1 MMKNSN
7 IHLLAVAAA
16 LCFGVTAQADLH
28 DASLSVYYSFDG
40 DGDVIT
46 DHSSYGNHGSIA
58 AGALTRQDG
67 HVGKA
72 LLFENTRVD
81 LNGPE
86 FQNKPVDGITIA
98 AWIRHAGSGDPQTL
112 FDAKGTDHGSG
123 LYHAE
128 IRPGGFR
135 WFSRDGSSTT
145 VFNIN
150 PGPVLPADEWVHFV
164 GTYDSE
170 SGMAR
175 TYLNGEMTHE
185 AQGAGKLSDNWDDTA
200 GIGDHNGDRWLTGL
214 LDEYFI
220 FSRALSADEINAVM
234 TGAFTSVDPKGKA
247 AISWAGVKTG
257 R

>member
-1 MMKNSN
+1 MLKNAN
-7 IHLLAVAAA
+7 IRLLAVAAA
-16 LCFGVTAQADLH
+16 LCFGMTAQANLN

-40 DGDVIT
+40 DGDVIA

-58 AGALTRQDG
+58 AGTLMREDG

-98 AWIRHAGSGDPQTL
+98 CWVNHKGVGVQTL
-112 FDAKGTDHGSG
+112 FDAIGTDHGSG
-123 LYHAE
+123 LYHVE
-128 IRPGGFR
+128 IRSGGFR
-135 WFSRDGSSTT
+135 WFGRDGTNTT

-150 PGPVLPADEWVHFV
+150 PGPVLPADEWVHFA
-164 GTYDSE
+164 GTYDSG
-170 SGMAR
+170 SGTAQ
-175 TYLNGEMTHE
+175 TYVNGEMTHE
-185 AQGAGKLSDNWDDTA
+185 AQGAGKLSGNWDASA
-200 GIGDHNGDRWLTGL
+200 GIGDHKGDRWLTGL
-214 LDEYFI
+214 LDEYYI
-220 FSRALSADEINAVM
+220 FSRALSGDEINAVM

-247 AISWAGVKTG
+247 AVSWAGVKTG